1 LMGLFLIGFSLSHVL
16 ILSVAL
22 LIVANGFGSAFEN
35 VARTAVQSIVPNE
48 MRGRVM
54 SMREVVR
61 GFFGTWVAYGLGLGG
76 EYLGVVTA
84 SMFLGLFIVVSVILM
99 VCLVPSFR
107 KL

>member
-1 LMGLFLIGFSLSHVL
+1 LTGLFLIGFSFSHVL
-16 ILSVAL
+16 ILSAAL
-22 LIVANGFGSAFEN
+22 LIVANGFGTAFEN
-35 VARTAVQSIVPNE
+35 VARTAIQTLVPNE

-61 GFFGTWVAYGLGLGG
+61 GFFGTWVAYGLGVGG

-84 SMFLGLFIVVSVILM
+84 SMFLGLLIIICVILI
-99 VCLVPSFR
+99 VSLIPSFR

>member
-1 LMGLFLIGFSLSHVL
+1 VL

-35 VARTAVQSIVPNE
+35 VARTAVQTIVPNE

-54 SMREVVR
+54 SMKEVVR
-61 GFFGTWVAYGLGLGG
+61 GFFGTWVTYGLGLGG

-84 SMFLGLFIVVSVILM
+84 SMFLGIFIILSVTLIVS
-99 VCLVPSFR
+99 LVPSFR